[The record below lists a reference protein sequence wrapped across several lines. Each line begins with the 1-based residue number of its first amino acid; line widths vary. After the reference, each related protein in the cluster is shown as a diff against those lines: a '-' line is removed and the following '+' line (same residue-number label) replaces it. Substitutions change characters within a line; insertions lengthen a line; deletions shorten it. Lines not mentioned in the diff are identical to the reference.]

1 MKLKGLT
8 QNPIKFAKILY
19 NFYAKINFI
28 FEEILPTIRKTG
40 KFEAPQLTQKEQVLY

>member
-1 MKLKGLT
+1 MKFESDLKIINYLKLKGLT

-28 FEEILPTIRKTG
+28 FEEI
-40 KFEAPQLTQKEQVLY
+40 